1 MLIIIKLVVTS
12 AIIVLISEIAK
23 HYDRLAALIAS
34 LPLVTLITLFWL
46 YYEDQS
52 DEKLASH
59 AYYTFWY
66 VLPTL
71 PMFLFFPW
79 GIKVFGFWITFILSI
94 FLTVILFVI
103 YAMLLKK
110 FGIDDGLRAENL
122 SVDDYCRLAS
132 AI

>member
-1 MLIIIKLVVTS
+1 MLIIVKLVVTS

-110 FGIDDGLRAENL
+110 FGIDLL
-122 SVDDYCRLAS
+122 
-132 AI
+132 

>member
-1 MLIIIKLVVTS
+1 MLIIIKLIVTS

-110 FGIDDGLRAENL
+110 FGIDLL
-122 SVDDYCRLAS
+122 
-132 AI
+132 

>member
-79 GIKVFGFWITFILSI
+79 GIKIFGFWITFILSI

-110 FGIDDGLRAENL
+110 FGIDLL
-122 SVDDYCRLAS
+122 
-132 AI
+132 